1 MGWQNGIAGS
11 YPCQNCIPGGAY
23 KTAMCKCEEYQVIR
37 SKAVVKNWLPISKS
51 EMVDLNLAAHSQ
63 AHLIKL
69 RKDYKR
75 CKKVLKKV
83 PGKGGAGKK
92 FEKHMVKDC
101 ALDVDAGAKLKKM
114 RTRFVRTL
122 CAKMLQSARDA
133 DKEDEAQNLSEVLA
147 DDENEEDAEDLD
159 VQGGQFLGKGRSSY
173 GRSSRYSRSSRRRR
187 SWGERRR

>member
-1 MGWQNGIAGS
+1 MG
-11 YPCQNCIPGGAY
+11 
-23 KTAMCKCEEYQVIR
+23 
-37 SKAVVKNWLPISKS
+37 
-51 EMVDLNLAAHSQ
+51 MVDLNLAAHSQ

-83 PGKGGAGKK
+83 PVKGGAGKK

-122 CAKMLQSARDA
+122 CAKMLQSARDSKKYRA
-133 DKEDEAQNLSEVLA
+133 KAMKGLKWCRAHGFAKMKGEEAEENVEEDEDEEDEAQNLSEVLA

-159 VQGGQFLGKGRSSY
+159 VQGGQFLRKGRSSK
-173 GRSSRYSRSSRRRR
+173 RRRR
-187 SWGERRR
+187 FGWGERRR